1 MSKEEILKVQ
11 TSVLKVNIHCDGCE
25 KKIKKILRKI
35 EGVYQS
41 SIDAKEGKV
50 TVSGLVDAETIV
62 KKLNKAG
69 KPAAIWGA
77 KPGVVSQSQK
87 PQLGEG
93 DGATNG
99 GAGEAEGSSSA
110 VRDVKMVMP
119 QPTPQQ
125 LEQLQQLQ
133 LKGTMPPFPAAAAA
147 AAAPAAATAKD
158 PKSVRFNLTEEELG
172 DNGNEIGEE
181 FDESDDGEFE
191 DVDLNDNNSKM
202 MLMKPTAM
210 PPNMMGGGAAA
221 GGSGNGGKKG
231 NEIPM
236 LMKGVANNGGG
247 GKQNAGGGQGNST
260 GANNN
265 GGGGAAKSQNGNG
278 GGAGAGAAPGGGMMM
293 GSRVVGGPMGGM
305 PPQAAGMMRPP
316 NMMGRASF
324 PGVGQMGG
332 GGPMS
337 MPPVA
342 AYHPHMSGKQ
352 PPAGVPLNGMP
363 PNGMAGGP
371 GFYQGGGSGMQSA
384 VTPEMMQG
392 AAGNHTMAQQ
402 QQQHMA
408 MMQQQQQQQQMMMNG
423 GHHGG
428 NAGYP
433 PMGYGGYGHGHGRPP
448 MQYPM
453 QYPAPPPNHAEPYNI
468 FSDENLNS
476 SCSVM

>member
-1 MSKEEILKVQ
+1 MSKEDILKVQ

-25 KKIKKILRKI
+25 KKVKKILRKI

-77 KPGVVSQSQK
+77 KPGVVSQPQK
-87 PQLGEG
+87 LQLGEG
-93 DGATNG
+93 DDATGEGAE
-99 GAGEAEGSSSA
+99 EAEGSSSA

-172 DNGNEIGEE
+172 DNGNEIDEE

-191 DVDLNDNNSKM
+191 DVDLKDNNSKM
-202 MLMKPTAM
+202 MLKPTAM

-236 LMKGVANNGGG
+236 LIKGVANNGGG
-247 GKQNAGGGQGNST
+247 GKQNAGGGQGNSI

-278 GGAGAGAAPGGGMMM
+278 GGAGAAPGGGMMM
-293 GSRVVGGPMGGM
+293 GSRGVGGPMGGM

-324 PGVGQMGG
+324 PAVGQMGG
-332 GGPMS
+332 AGPMG
-337 MPPVA
+337 MPPMA

-363 PNGMAGGP
+363 PSGMAGGP

-384 VTPEMMQG
+384 LTPEMMPG
-392 AAGNHTMAQQ
+392 ATGNHAMA

-408 MMQQQQQQQQMMMNG
+408 MMQQQQQQQMMMNG

-448 MQYPM
+448 MQYP
-453 QYPAPPPNHAEPYNI
+453 APPPNHAEPYNI
-468 FSDENLNS
+468 FSDENPNS
-476 SCSVM
+476 TCSVM

>member
-1 MSKEEILKVQ
+1 MSKEDILKVQ

-25 KKIKKILRKI
+25 KKVKRILRKI

-77 KPGVVSQSQK
+77 KPGVVSQPQK
-87 PQLGEG
+87 PQLEEG
-93 DGATNG
+93 DGATSG

-133 LKGTMPPFPAAAAA
+133 LKGMKIPPEFMNGGKMPPFPPAA
-147 AAAPAAATAKD
+147 AAAPAATTVKD
-158 PKSVRFNLTEEELG
+158 PKSV
-172 DNGNEIGEE
+172 NEVDEE

-191 DVDLNDNNSKM
+191 DVDLNDNSKM
-202 MLMKPTAM
+202 IMMTPTGM
-210 PPNMMGGGAAA
+210 PPNMMGGDKKDSVA

-231 NEIPM
+231 NEMPM
-236 LMKGVANNGGG
+236 LIKGVANNGGG
-247 GKQNAGGGQGNST
+247 GKQNAGGMQGNST

-265 GGGGAAKSQNGNG
+265 GGGG
-278 GGAGAGAAPGGGMMM
+278 GGAGPGGRILPGQEKMM
-293 GSRVVGGPMGGM
+293 GSRGVGGPMGGM
-305 PPQAAGMMRPP
+305 PPQAAGMVRPP

-332 GGPMS
+332 AGPMG
-337 MPPVA
+337 MPPMA

-352 PPAGVPLNGMP
+352 PPAGVVPLNGMP
-363 PNGMAGGP
+363 PSGMAGS
-371 GFYQGGGSGMQSA
+371 GFSSSGMPPSGMAGSGFSSSGMQSA
-384 VTPEMMQG
+384 VAPEMFQG
-392 AAGNHTMAQQ
+392 AAGNHPMAEQQ
-402 QQQHMA
+402 QYMA
-408 MMQQQQQQQQMMMNG
+408 MVQQQQQQQQMMMNG
-423 GHHGG
+423 G

-433 PMGYGGYGHGHGRPP
+433 PMGYGYGHGPPP
-448 MQYPM
+448 MHYPM
-453 QYPAPPPNHAEPYNI
+453 QYPTPPPNHAEPYNI